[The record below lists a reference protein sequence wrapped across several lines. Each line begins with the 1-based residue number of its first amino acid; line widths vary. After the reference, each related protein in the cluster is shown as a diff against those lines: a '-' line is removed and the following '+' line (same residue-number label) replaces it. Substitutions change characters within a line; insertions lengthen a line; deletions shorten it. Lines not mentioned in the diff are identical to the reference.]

1 MSLETWSGRNE
12 LLNEF
17 HSAIQRRTN
26 GRLSDLSLSVVDGS
40 LVVEANATTYYAVQL
55 ALAAIH
61 AFTGDFPRLTPAKM
75 SFHVNGHSL
84 VLGNS
89 NTDGNGQAVGNED
102 LFNSNDPMS
111 PDRHD
116 DEQSP
121 SSLVSLAVAT
131 AAT

>member
-1 MSLETWSGRNE
+1 MSLDTWSGRNE

-17 HSAIQRRTN
+17 HSAIQRRTH
-26 GRLSDLSLSVVDGS
+26 GRLSDLSLSVVDGA
-40 LVVEANATTYYAVQL
+40 LVVEAHATTYYAVQL

-61 AFTGDFPRLTPAKM
+61 AFTGDFPRITPAKM

-84 VLGNS
+84 VLGNF
-89 NTDGNGQAVGNED
+89 NADGNGPAGD
-102 LFNSNDPMS
+102 NDDPFESIDSMS
-111 PDRHD
+111 PHRHD